1 MLQEYKD
8 AGLEVYMPGTAVT
21 FSVWG
26 ASNGATLWAE
36 SNAKRVFDLCE
47 QVGLKVLLMEDW
59 LLKITNANEYTD
71 EKFETTWGDHD
82 KLVARIKNDM
92 APYVNHPAFYG
103 VMLTDEP
110 KVEMAE
116 RYGKVYKAIKEA
128 YPEVRVYYNLLPGED
143 NSYYEAFINAMEPE
157 YLTFDQYPLYG
168 NKRIYAKYISDLQR
182 IAALCAANGVD
193 LEVVTQATK
202 KTNGTAWR
210 SLDEAD
216 LYWLNNMLAGFGV
229 KNIYYYTYY
238 TKPDSDTETYEDGYA
253 FIDNDGNPTATYTS
267 LQKIMAEMQL
277 LAPVILEYDYNSS
290 AVYEGAEGYGGFYG
304 HSHYEDFVDGTL
316 AKIQSVS
323 VDNERALIT
332 ELKNADGEYM
342 YMIQNVADPDCS
354 CSYNK
359 AQTTTVTFT
368 ADVTSITVYTNGVA
382 EEITLTGNTYTVTQT
397 AGQAVYIVL

>member
-59 LLKITNANEYTD
+59 LLKITNADEYTD
-71 EKFETTWGDHD
+71 EKFDSTWGDHD
-82 KLVARIKNDM
+82 TLVARIKNDM

-128 YPEVRVYYNLLPGED
+128 YPEARVYYNLLPAED
-143 NSYYEAFINAMEPE
+143 DSYYEAFLNAMEPE
-157 YLTFDQYPLYG
+157 YLTFDQYPLYEG
-168 NKRIYAKYISDLQR
+168 RIYKNYISDLQR
-182 IAALCAANGVD
+182 ISELCKEYGVD

-216 LYWLNNMLAGFGV
+216 LYWLNNMLVGFGV

-238 TKPDSDTETYEDGYA
+238 TKPDSDAETYEDGYA
-253 FIDNDGNPTATYTS
+253 FIDNDGNQTATYTA

-277 LAPVILEYDYNSS
+277 LAPVILEYDYNAS
-290 AVYEGAEGYGGFYG
+290 AVYKGSEKWVGLY
-304 HSHYEDFVDGTL
+304 SHDYYENVVNGTL
-316 AKIQSVS
+316 TKITNVS
-323 VDNERALIT
+323 VDNERALVT
-332 ELKNADGEYM
+332 ELINADGEYM
-342 YMIQNVADPDCS
+342 YMVQNVADPDCT
-354 CSYNK
+354 CSYNV
-359 AQTTTVTFT
+359 AQTTTVTFA

-382 EEITLTGNTYTVTQT
+382 EEVTLTNNTYTVTQT